1 MSGYNEAAVMEKL
14 GKLNESQ
21 ESIQTLAQWIM
32 YHRKYAAQSVKIWA
46 DMIQKGEERR
56 RHSCLKKKKSK
67 LLGSVEKWLRQFCF
81 HQDREATV
89 FCWDLSL
96 DLTFL
101 FLLFMFVS
109 FLFSFFFP
117 FFFSFSFSLA
127 VTTHK
132 KLQFLYVANDIVQ
145 HNRKKD
151 GEFVREFATVF
162 PDTVSHV
169 FRFVFPFDFCFFFLS

>member
-1 MSGYNEAAVMEKL
+1 MLVLVNLWTVEVMSGYNEAAVMEKL

-56 RHSCLKKKKSK
+56 RHSCLKKKKKKKSK

-101 FLLFMFVS
+101 FFFSCS
-109 FLFSFFFP
+109 FLFSFP
-117 FFFSFSFSLA
+117 FFFLF
-127 VTTHK
+127 
-132 KLQFLYVANDIVQ
+132 
-145 HNRKKD
+145 
-151 GEFVREFATVF
+151 
-162 PDTVSHV
+162 
-169 FRFVFPFDFCFFFLS
+169 FFFLFFPGSHDAQEAAVLICGKRYCAAQSQEGR